1 MSFIIYKIM
10 ITNCYGQIS
19 QSSPKYMYI
28 FTFIISWSLFFYIFI
43 LPTLSITI
51 SIIYKILPFLN
62 MYRNA
67 LFTFE
72 ESFNTILNELR
83 SPDIHCETQMI
94 LFLFGL
100 LFAICLFGMVCFLS
114 YVCLKIIYK
123 IIRLCKKIV

>member
-1 MSFIIYKIM
+1 M

-62 MYRNA
+62 MYRSA

-72 ESFNTILNELR
+72 ESFDTILNDLR

-100 LFAICLFGMVCFLS
+100 LLHF
-114 YVCLKIIYK
+114 KIIFFN
-123 IIRLCKKIV
+123 ILLGRSSGGF